1 MTSTWVSERFL
12 LALRSDVF
20 RHVQGLSLG
29 FFERRRLGDVLSRIT
44 GDVDAVE
51 TFLLSGVA
59 DGLYYVIRLGV
70 FLGLLFYLRWDLTIL
85 ALVIV
90 PLFWCAARRF
100 SRLIKAASRERRRRS
115 GSISAIAEE
124 SLGNIALVQAYN
136 RQETEE
142 HRFARE
148 SVGKFRAAMASARI
162 HAVYS
167 PIVEVIELTGAL
179 AVMGLGTW
187 KLAQGQLTLGGLLVF
202 LALLSSLYSPIRGL
216 SHLTNTFYAASA
228 SAERIIELLDQR
240 PQVVEAA
247 DARRIGRARGDV
259 EFRGVSFRYPGTSRW
274 ALSDVSFQVTPG
286 TTLALV
292 GASGAGKSTVGK
304 LQLRFYDPDQG
315 SILLDGTDLR
325 DLQLSELR
333 ENVAVVLQ
341 ETLVFHGTVRENI
354 AYGRPD
360 AAEADIVAAAHA
372 ADAHDFIQ
380 LLPEGY
386 DTVVGQRGRTLSGG
400 QAQRLAIARAMIR
413 DAPVLI
419 LDEPTTG
426 LDTQSGRRI
435 MEPLQPAHGR
445 ADHHRHLPQSDHHPR
460 RHLHRGVGRRP
471 GRRARHARGPAPA
484 RRGLRPASP
493 AERSDRPG
501 PLRLPIRSEGS
512 LMSRAMSRP
521 VPPLAPGAIP
531 APGYEVLAHLAR
543 TGWLDLYDA
552 WSEERDCR
560 CVVKVLRPDHRH
572 EEQLRDRLLR
582 EGRWLRTFT
591 HPHLVRAYETFE
603 SPEPLVVLETLTG
616 ETLAHLIGRSRRMT
630 GHRGRGPSRRAPVFR
645 DALPPRSRP
654 VAPGP
659 QAVQR
664 RRRLRARQSAR
675 PERRTTARKR
685 TSGRRHLLLHG
696 SRTGAWRAAV
706 GRGRRVG
713 HRHNAVR
720 SRRRRRAVRHR
731 RHHGRDRR
739 QRRHGRRG
747 RLVSAA

>member
-1 MTSTWVSERFL
+1 MRRVSLHVLRRLLSVADDPDAVVAAAPPVAPRDAFRRFWPYTRGGRRFLIPILVFSVIGPVVDAAEIWLFKIVVDDVLVPRDLRPFLWIALAYTGLIIGSGVLGFADDVTSTWVSERFL

-240 PQVVEAA
+240 PQVVDAA

-274 ALSDVSFQVTPG
+274 ALSDVSFHVTPG

-435 MEPLQPAHGR
+435 MEPLRRLMAGR
-445 ADHHRHLPQSDHHPR
+445 TTIVISHNLITTRDATSTVVLDGGRVVERGTHEDLLLRDGAYAR
-460 RHLHRGVGRRP
+460 LHRLNGVT
-471 GRRARHARGPAPA
+471 GPALSVSPFA
-484 RRGLRPASP
+484 R
-493 AERSDRPG
+493 
-501 PLRLPIRSEGS
+501 
-512 LMSRAMSRP
+512 
-521 VPPLAPGAIP
+521 
-531 APGYEVLAHLAR
+531 
-543 TGWLDLYDA
+543 
-552 WSEERDCR
+552 
-560 CVVKVLRPDHRH
+560 KVL
-572 EEQLRDRLLR
+572 
-582 EGRWLRTFT
+582 
-591 HPHLVRAYETFE
+591 
-603 SPEPLVVLETLTG
+603 S
-616 ETLAHLIGRSRRMT
+616 
-630 GHRGRGPSRRAPVFR
+630 
-645 DALPPRSRP
+645 
-654 VAPGP
+654 
-659 QAVQR
+659 
-664 RRRLRARQSAR
+664 
-675 PERRTTARKR
+675 
-685 TSGRRHLLLHG
+685 
-696 SRTGAWRAAV
+696 
-706 GRGRRVG
+706 
-713 HRHNAVR
+713 
-720 SRRRRRAVRHR
+720 
-731 RHHGRDRR
+731 
-739 QRRHGRRG
+739 
-747 RLVSAA
+747 

>member
-1 MTSTWVSERFL
+1 MRRVSLHVLRRLLAVADDPDAVVAAAPPVAPRDAFRRFWPCTRGGRRFLIPILVFSVIGPVVDAAEIWLFKIVVDDVLVPRDLRPFLWIALAYTGLVIGSGVLGFADDVTSTWVSERFL

-100 SRLIKAASRERRRRS
+100 SRLIKAASREWRRRS

-142 HRFARE
+142 DRFARE

-247 DARRIGRARGDV
+247 DARRVGRARGDI

-274 ALSDVSFQVTPG
+274 ALSDVSFHVTPG

-315 SILLDGTDLR
+315 SVLLDGTDLR

-360 AAEADIVAAAHA
+360 AAEADIVAAARA

-435 MEPLQPAHGR
+435 MEPLRRLMAGR
-445 ADHHRHLPQSDHHPR
+445 TTIVISHNLITTHDATSTVVLDGGRVVERGTHEDLLLRDGAYAR
-460 RHLHRGVGRRP
+460 LHRLNGVTV
-471 GRRARHARGPAPA
+471 PALSVSPPA
-484 RRGLRPASP
+484 R
-493 AERSDRPG
+493 
-501 PLRLPIRSEGS
+501 
-512 LMSRAMSRP
+512 
-521 VPPLAPGAIP
+521 
-531 APGYEVLAHLAR
+531 
-543 TGWLDLYDA
+543 
-552 WSEERDCR
+552 
-560 CVVKVLRPDHRH
+560 KVL
-572 EEQLRDRLLR
+572 
-582 EGRWLRTFT
+582 
-591 HPHLVRAYETFE
+591 
-603 SPEPLVVLETLTG
+603 S
-616 ETLAHLIGRSRRMT
+616 
-630 GHRGRGPSRRAPVFR
+630 
-645 DALPPRSRP
+645 
-654 VAPGP
+654 
-659 QAVQR
+659 
-664 RRRLRARQSAR
+664 
-675 PERRTTARKR
+675 
-685 TSGRRHLLLHG
+685 
-696 SRTGAWRAAV
+696 
-706 GRGRRVG
+706 
-713 HRHNAVR
+713 
-720 SRRRRRAVRHR
+720 
-731 RHHGRDRR
+731 
-739 QRRHGRRG
+739 
-747 RLVSAA
+747 